1 MKATSMESEAY
12 KQIKER
18 IVRGEL
24 MPGVLLSENE
34 LAGELGMSR
43 TPIRAA
49 IAMLEKEGHVESFK
63 GRGVLVKE
71 ISFRQFSQMLEVLVS
86 MQVFVLDMAKRREL
100 TFDLEA
106 LRLYLNRQDV
116 SREEGDFLGYYNNSL
131 MCVETIL
138 GAMGN
143 DYMLQVLESFRGK
156 FICRMVTFR
165 KQFPQLKPQWA
176 NVMNAKIYQALLLK
190 NYDEAK
196 AAIEENYNYTTQQL
210 MLSGVI

>member
-1 MKATSMESEAY
+1 MRASSLETDAY
-12 KQIKER
+12 TIIKDR
-18 IVRGEL
+18 IVRADV

-49 IAMLEKEGHVESFK
+49 IGMLEQEGLVESFK

-86 MQVFVLDMAKRREL
+86 MQLFVLERAKQIEIS
-100 TFDLEA
+100 FDLNA
-106 LRLYLNRQDV
+106 LAFYLKRQDV
-116 SREEGDFLGYYNNSL
+116 AREEGDFLAYYNNSL
-131 MCVETIL
+131 MCIETIL
-138 GAMGN
+138 KAGGN
-143 DYMLQVLESFRGK
+143 DHMLKVLDSYRGK

-176 NVMNAKIYQALLLK
+176 SVMNVKIHQALLLSD
-190 NYDEAK
+190 YDAAK
-196 AAIEENYNYTTQQL
+196 AAIEENYQYTTQKL
-210 MLSGVI
+210 MLIGVI

>member
-1 MKATSMESEAY
+1 MRATSLETEAY
-12 KQIKER
+12 NQIKER
-18 IVRGEL
+18 IVRAEV

-34 LAGELGMSR
+34 LASELGMSR

-86 MQVFVLDMAKRREL
+86 MQMFVLDMAKQREL
-100 TFDLEA
+100 HFDVEA
-106 LRLYLNRQDV
+106 LGLYLKRQDV

-131 MCVETIL
+131 MCIETIL
-138 GAMGN
+138 SAMGN
-143 DYMLQVLESFRGK
+143 DYMIQVLESYRGK

-176 NVMNAKIYQALLLK
+176 NVMNAKIYQALQRK
-190 NYDEAK
+190 DYDGAK
-196 AAIEENYNYTTQQL
+196 AAIEENYMNTTQQL

>member
-1 MKATSMESEAY
+1 MRASSLETEAY
-12 KQIKER
+12 NRIKDR
-18 IVRGEL
+18 IVRAEV

-43 TPIRAA
+43 TPVRAA
-49 IAMLEKEGHVESFK
+49 IAMLEKEGLVESFR

-71 ISFRQFSQMLEVLVS
+71 ISFRQFCQMLEVLVS
-86 MQVFVLDMAKRREL
+86 MQLFVLERAKQREL
-100 TFDLEA
+100 PFDLEA
-106 LRLYLNRQDV
+106 LELYLRRQDV

-131 MCVETIL
+131 MCIETIL
-138 GAMGN
+138 RGMGN
-143 DYMLQVLESFRGK
+143 DYMLQVLESYRGK

-176 NVMNAKIYQALLLK
+176 NVMNAKIYEALK
-190 NYDEAK
+190 RGDYDAAK
-196 AAIEENYNYTTQQL
+196 AAIEENYNFTTQQL